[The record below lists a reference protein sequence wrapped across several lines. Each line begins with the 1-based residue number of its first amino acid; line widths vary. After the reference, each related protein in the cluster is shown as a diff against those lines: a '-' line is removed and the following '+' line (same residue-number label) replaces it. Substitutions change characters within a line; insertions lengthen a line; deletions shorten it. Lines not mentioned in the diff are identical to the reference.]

1 MVSKRHNYTGDLA
14 RPLKAGETPESKLA
28 LLMTDLGVTTER
40 EAVLGMLVRHVIG
53 KNVRDY
59 PKSLTKPLS
68 TGDHANQR
76 LPLLHGYLGAKDD
89 VEALIKMARR
99 HVLGFRCEESGQKGG
114 RHSAVAKRGEN
125 YFDYGADVALL
136 RELIDV
142 MRETGKKSGG
152 GKLTVLDCAKRIS
165 SSQPNPGDVDRFYK
179 VPPKILVELYHDRK
193 RDDAQAHKEIG
204 DIHRRLGRLIQP

>member
-28 LLMTDLGVTTER
+28 LLMSNLGATTEH
-40 EAVLGMLVRHVIG
+40 EAVLALLVRHVVG

-59 PKSLTKPLS
+59 PRSLTKPLNA
-68 TGDHANQR
+68 GDHANER
-76 LPLLHGYLGAKDD
+76 LLLLHEHLGAKDD
-89 VEALIKMARR
+89 AEALVTMARR
-99 HVLGFRCEESGQKGG
+99 HVQGFRCEKSGQKGG
-114 RHSAVAKRGEN
+114 RPSAVATRGEN

-136 RELIDV
+136 RELIDD

-179 VPPKILVELYHDRK
+179 VPPKTLVELYRDRK